1 MRVEG
6 FKWEKNTWP
15 QTSCPQEDEQE
26 NKTKENTKKV
36 CLYSMGIYLARQ
48 LLGPIQ
54 GVQPQILWLIVRHY
68 AISFRGPNCSF
79 KYHVGISFRTESQ
92 CDYPCR
98 LNLKKLKVFI
108 IREQKRGRKKYKAIF
123 ENSILQFNFL

>member
-15 QTSCPQEDEQE
+15 QTSCPQGDEEE
-26 NKTKENTKKV
+26 NKTKENTKSIMFV
-36 CLYSMGIYLARQ
+36 FHGHIFLARQ

-68 AISFRGPNCSF
+68 DISFRGPNCSF
-79 KYHVGISFRTESQ
+79 
-92 CDYPCR
+92 
-98 LNLKKLKVFI
+98 
-108 IREQKRGRKKYKAIF
+108 
-123 ENSILQFNFL
+123 